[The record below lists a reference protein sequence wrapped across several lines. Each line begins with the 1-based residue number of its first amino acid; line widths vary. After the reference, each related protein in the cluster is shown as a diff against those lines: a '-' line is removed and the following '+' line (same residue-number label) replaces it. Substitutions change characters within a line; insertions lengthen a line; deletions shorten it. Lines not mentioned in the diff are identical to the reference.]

1 MVKKSNQKHT
11 SANSAEALVANQKQ
25 HSVTRFYDQCR
36 YCNNRHWSD
45 ECTKYPTIEERKK
58 QLKDSCYRCLKVGHL
73 SKECKKTKTCVYC
86 GEINIHHRSLCPQ
99 KFKTK
104 VSSAHM
110 SGEITDISE
119 AAVCFSENNLVSAG
133 EMVLMQTAKSEVRN
147 PLNSKSDMVRI
158 LLDSGSQRTYITEKL
173 AEQLQ
178 LTREKEEIKLT
189 TFGSDTLQTIRTTQT
204 KLNIKLKNGQFLE
217 TSANII
223 PVISGTVQRK
233 AMKIRSSENLE
244 HLVSSLD
251 LADTIPRESESSS
264 VELLIG
270 NDYYLDIILSQK
282 IEVQPGLYFLASK
295 LGWILTGRTNELDSG
310 VNETSM
316 LTLTYGNDL
325 LETGLV
331 TDVDAIL
338 PHKRNIQDFWNVETI
353 GILDTPETSL
363 DELVQKKFEQSLKFE
378 NGRYQV
384 TWPWKDVNPDLP
396 TNRELALGRLRSSVS
411 KMRNKPGLMKAYDS
425 VIRDQLEKGVIEKV
439 TEKYAEWTKAL
450 SSPPCSHK
458 SHKTN
463 DKTSHCLRC
472 IGKNTEREQ
481 QPE

>member
-1 MVKKSNQKHT
+1 M
-11 SANSAEALVANQKQ
+11 
-25 HSVTRFYDQCR
+25 
-36 YCNNRHWSD
+36 
-45 ECTKYPTIEERKK
+45 
-58 QLKDSCYRCLKVGHL
+58 KVGHL

-86 GEINIHHRSLCPQ
+86 GEINIHHRSLCSQ
-99 KFKTK
+99 RFKTK

-119 AAVCFSENNLVSAG
+119 AGVCFSENNLVSAG
-133 EMVLMQTAKSEVRN
+133 EMVLMQAAKSEVRN
-147 PLNSKSDMVRI
+147 PLNSKSDIVRI
-158 LLDSGSQRTYITEKL
+158 LLDSGSQRTYVTEKL

-178 LTREKEEIKLT
+178 LTREKEEEIKLT
-189 TFGSDTLQTIRTTQT
+189 TFGSDTLQTIKTTQT

-217 TSANII
+217 ISANII

-264 VELLIG
+264 VELFIG

-310 VNETSM
+310 VNEASI
-316 LTLTYGNDL
+316 LILTYGNDL

-331 TDVDAIL
+331 TDVDAVL

-384 TWPWKDVNPDLP
+384 TWPLKDVNPDLP
-396 TNRELALGRLRSSVS
+396 TNRELALGRLRLSVS
-411 KMRNKPGLMKAYDS
+411 K
-425 VIRDQLEKGVIEKV
+425 
-439 TEKYAEWTKAL
+439 
-450 SSPPCSHK
+450 
-458 SHKTN
+458 
-463 DKTSHCLRC
+463 
-472 IGKNTEREQ
+472 
-481 QPE
+481 

>member
-1 MVKKSNQKHT
+1 
-11 SANSAEALVANQKQ
+11 
-25 HSVTRFYDQCR
+25 
-36 YCNNRHWSD
+36 
-45 ECTKYPTIEERKK
+45 
-58 QLKDSCYRCLKVGHL
+58 
-73 SKECKKTKTCVYC
+73 
-86 GEINIHHRSLCPQ
+86 
-99 KFKTK
+99 
-104 VSSAHM
+104 
-110 SGEITDISE
+110 
-119 AAVCFSENNLVSAG
+119 
-133 EMVLMQTAKSEVRN
+133 
-147 PLNSKSDMVRI
+147 
-158 LLDSGSQRTYITEKL
+158 
-173 AEQLQ
+173 
-178 LTREKEEIKLT
+178 
-189 TFGSDTLQTIRTTQT
+189 
-204 KLNIKLKNGQFLE
+204 
-217 TSANII
+217 
-223 PVISGTVQRK
+223 
-233 AMKIRSSENLE
+233 MKIRSSENLE

-316 LTLTYGNDL
+316 LILTYGNDL

-331 TDVDAIL
+331 TDVDAVL

-396 TNRELALGRLRSSVS
+396 TNWELALGRLRSSVS
-411 KMRNKPGLMKAYDS
+411 KMRNKPELMKAYDS

-439 TEKYAEWTKAL
+439 TEKYADGQKHYLPHHAVINPIKPTTKLRIVYDASAKTRKENNSL
-450 SSPPCSHK
+450 NDCLYRGPVLLNDLCGLLMRFRLHRIAMVADIEKAFLQIGLQLNQRDVTRFIWLKDTCQARLDPDNIQEYRFCCVPFGVISSPFLLGATIACHLDLYDSDVHP
-458 SHKTN
+458 
-463 DKTSHCLRC
+463 L
-472 IGKNTEREQ
+472 
-481 QPE
+481 